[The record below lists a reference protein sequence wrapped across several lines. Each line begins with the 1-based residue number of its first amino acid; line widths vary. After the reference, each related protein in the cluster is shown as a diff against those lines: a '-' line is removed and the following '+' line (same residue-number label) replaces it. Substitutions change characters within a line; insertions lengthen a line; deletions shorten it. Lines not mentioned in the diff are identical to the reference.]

1 MEGIVFTVIV
11 IVVMW
16 WIYRAGKRE
25 GSVKAYG
32 VSRRHERQRRRW

>member
-1 MEGIVFTVIV
+1 MEGIVVIV
-11 IVVMW
+11 IVIAVFY

-32 VSRRHERQRRRW
+32 VGRKHERQRQRW